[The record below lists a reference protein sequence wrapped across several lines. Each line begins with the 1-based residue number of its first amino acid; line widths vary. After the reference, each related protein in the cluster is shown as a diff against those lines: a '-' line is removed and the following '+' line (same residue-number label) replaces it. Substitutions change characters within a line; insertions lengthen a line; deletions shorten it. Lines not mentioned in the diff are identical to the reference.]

1 MEKKTSH
8 LGLAGLITMRM
19 DTRIRASTV
28 PVIFY
33 TVYFNAVFLGSCV
46 NKLIL
51 EVFILTKTEGVISIL
66 ITMAIITKHAENIW
80 KNFFPVGYNYTKLC
94 DWYLSP

>member
-1 MEKKTSH
+1 
-8 LGLAGLITMRM
+8 MRM

-28 PVIFY
+28 PVMFY
-33 TVYFNAVFLGSCV
+33 TVCSNAVFLGPCV

-51 EVFILTKTEGVISIL
+51 QVFILTKTEGVISIHV
-66 ITMAIITKHAENIW
+66 IMAIITKHAENIW
-80 KNFFPVGYNYTKLC
+80 KNFFPVGFNYTKLC